1 MTPLIEGTQ
10 TGDHTYEVT
19 IRPPHGRELTLHVV
33 GGKPWRTRSGYRQP
47 KAVVK
52 ANRNSA
58 SYITEH
64 RGFEAAV
71 KSANARAKK
80 YLRAYSIPR
89 TIKSRQEMAA

>member
-19 IRPPHGRELTLHVV
+19 VRPPHGRHLTLHVV
-33 GGKPWRTRSGYRQP
+33 GGKPWRTRTGYRQP
-47 KAVVK
+47 KALVK
-52 ANRNSA
+52 TSPTSA

-71 KSANARAKK
+71 KSANVRARK
-80 YLRAYSIPR
+80 YLRAYSVPR
-89 TIKSRQEMAA
+89 TLTRQEQSA